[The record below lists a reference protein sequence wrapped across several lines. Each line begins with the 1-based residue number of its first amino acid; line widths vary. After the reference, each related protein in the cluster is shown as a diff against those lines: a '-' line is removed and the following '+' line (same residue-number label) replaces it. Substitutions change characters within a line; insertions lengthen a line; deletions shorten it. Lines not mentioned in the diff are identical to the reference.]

1 MSVAFVT
8 VVIEHRGLR
17 SPERGEAL
25 GATKWAGER
34 VSFQYDASLALYA
47 HLCISLFGQS

>member
-25 GATKWAGER
+25 ECYKVGRRESELS
-34 VSFQYDASLALYA
+34 V
-47 HLCISLFGQS
+47 